1 MVRWNISGD
10 MIDCNVGTC
19 TETSCEAEEQIFYMS

>member
-10 MIDCNVGTC
+10 MIAMLLLVQKL
-19 TETSCEAEEQIFYMS
+19 SCDAEEQIFYMS